1 MPNEHYEVAVV
12 GLGAMGSAAVY
23 QLARRGVKVIG
34 IDRFS
39 PPHDQGSSHGD
50 TRITRQAVGE
60 GPAYAPLVV
69 RSQQIWRELEAESG
83 ASLFEQCGVLVMTS
97 SDGGSSH
104 HGMADFTQSTLS
116 VARTYGIDHEVLN
129 AAQIR
134 TRFPQFAPVI
144 DSAIGYFEAGGGYV
158 KPERCI
164 DTQLTLAQRHGAEL
178 MTGVTVT
185 GIESTSG
192 RVTISSTAGTLT
204 ANRVIVSAGMWSTQ
218 LLGAPFDQLLK
229 VCRQN
234 LYWFKLEEPSIFA
247 QQSPTFIL
255 FHGASDEDACYG
267 FPPIAGEHSMKIATE
282 QYDVTTEPDAV
293 NRVVSDE
300 ESQAMFRKHLLGKIN
315 GVSAQTVKTAVC
327 TYTVT
332 PDSGFIIDQHP
343 TLANVT
349 VVSACSG
356 HGFKHSAAIGEALAQ
371 QHVDGQS
378 EIDLTAFSLS
388 RFNA

>member
-1 MPNEHYEVAVV
+1 MPHPHYEVAVI
-12 GLGAMGSAAVY
+12 GLGAMGSAALY
-23 QLARRGVKVIG
+23 QLAKRGVKVIG
-34 IDRFS
+34 IDRFT

-60 GPAYAPLVV
+60 GPAYAPLVL

-83 ASLFEQCGVLVMTS
+83 ERLFEQCGVLVMTS

-104 HGMADFTQSTLS
+104 HGMTDFTQST
-116 VARTYGIDHEVLN
+116 INHEVLS

-134 TRFPQFAPVI
+134 ARFAQFAPVI
-144 DSAIGYFEAGGGYV
+144 DSAVGYFEAGGGYV
-158 KPERCI
+158 RPERCI
-164 DTQLTLAQRHGAEL
+164 DTQLALAQRQGAEL

-185 GIESTSG
+185 AIESADDI
-192 RVTISSTAGTLT
+192 VTISSTGGAIT
-204 ANRVIVSAGMWSTQ
+204 ASKVIVSAGMWSAQ

-234 LYWFKLEEPSIFA
+234 LYWFKLQEPSIFPEN
-247 QQSPTFIL
+247 SPSFIL
-255 FHGASDEDACYG
+255 FHGATDEDACYG
-267 FPPIAGEHSMKIATE
+267 FPPIAGDNSMKIATE
-282 QYDVTTEPDAV
+282 QYESTTEPDAV
-293 NRVVSDE
+293 NRTVSDE

-315 GVSAQTVKTAVC
+315 GVTAQAVKTAVC

-371 QHVDGQS
+371 QQVDGES
-378 EIDLTAFSLS
+378 VIDLGAFSLL
-388 RFNA
+388 RFR